1 MFDDILVREEKP
13 NKRIVCPSCGVVIIT
28 VETQF
33 DGGEYD
39 YENWDYE
46 CKQCTDKTLHC
57 QGGCGTT
64 VKLNSKKQVE
74 MITWTCIKCSDKER
88 NIYDG

>member
-1 MFDDILVREEKP
+1 MFDDILIKEEKQ
-13 NKRIVCPSCGVVIIT
+13 NRKIVCPSCGVVIIT
-28 VETQF
+28 IESDF
-33 DGGEYD
+33 ESEEYD
-39 YENWDYE
+39 YEKWDYE

-57 QGGCGTT
+57 QGNCGKK

-74 MITWTCIKCSDKER
+74 MITWTCIECSDRER